1 MVKHLIM
8 LALAIFLVSA
18 CVHAADANTAITQEE
33 MQALLA
39 EIRGSAA
46 DAKTEIVIA
55 RMDTEMRDLFNKLE
69 GKMTSVEQKVTTFE
83 ERFVAMKNELSTKI
97 ESSATLTETNIETK
111 MNTKISESHT
121 ETQQYVR
128 DMTNP
133 IRINLPNLA
142 LWLMVT
148 ALFML
153 TAGLRMKTAVKD
165 AKKEIEENKAV
176 SEEWL
181 K

>member
-1 MVKHLIM
+1 MVKHLVM

-18 CVHAADANTAITQEE
+18 SVQAADINSTVT
-33 MQALLA
+33 LA
-39 EIRGSAA
+39 ELQQTLDDLEAVTQTVRTDIVTVRLDMETQQLFTKL
-46 DAKTEIVIA
+46 DAKMSA
-55 RMDTEMRDLFNKLE
+55 M
-69 GKMTSVEQKVTTFE
+69 EQRLNVFE
-83 ERFVAMKNELSTKI
+83 ERFISLKGDISDKI
-97 ESSATLTETNIETK
+97 ESSSQLTISGVNTATD
-111 MNTKISESHT
+111 TKINESHT
-121 ETQQYVR
+121 ETQRYVR